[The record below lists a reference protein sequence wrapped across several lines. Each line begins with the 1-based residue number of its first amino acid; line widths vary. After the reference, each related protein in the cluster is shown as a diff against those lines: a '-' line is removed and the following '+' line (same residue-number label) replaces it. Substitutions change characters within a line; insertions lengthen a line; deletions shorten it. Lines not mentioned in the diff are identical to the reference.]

1 MTEATA
7 FCPYVG
13 LQPYTEADR
22 DYFFGRE
29 RDIRVISSN
38 LYASPLT
45 VLYGASGVGKSSV
58 LLAGVVPHLRAA
70 SRTAVV
76 VFREWQ
82 EAEFLPALKRECV
95 QAIGAARQEAI
106 AVDIRLPLDEFLHA
120 AGQAFGGTL
129 LLIFDQFEEYFL
141 YHPETEAGNAFDSE
155 FARAVNRDEVDVSF
169 LLALREDGLAKL
181 DRFRARIPNLL
192 SNTLR
197 LQHMDVA
204 AAEEAIRRPL
214 DVYNDR
220 VSPTMPI
227 TIEDALVHTILAQV
241 RTGQVMLGQSSGAG
255 QARNRDETARIEAP
269 FLQLVMTRLW
279 KEEMQHGAS
288 VLRLQTLERL
298 GGAEKIVRTHLDG
311 VMQQLDDVAQGV
323 CARFFDRLV
332 TPSGTKLACRI
343 DDLTNWA
350 GDLAVQVPT
359 VLKTLADG
367 RILRSIAASTG
378 KPDEVSYEI
387 FHDVLA
393 PGILDWRARYIEKQR
408 RIAIEKEAEVEAA
421 EREKERIR
429 QRELEQARTLAE
441 EQTRRAEAE
450 RQRAEEQQRRVE
462 EKARDAKRLRRLLAG
477 LIVVLIVAVT
487 AALFAWVRHQQAVAA
502 RRDAEH
508 QRQSAEDALESAKQA
523 LEAYQAMKHEESE
536 KAAGLWT
543 QAQTSYATAQRAL
556 SAKQQQSLPQPPM
569 PAGAIIYIHIQKEQQ
584 RGPAQRA
591 ERSLERNDLNVVGIE
606 RLDIGPT
613 SATEVRFFR
622 QAEERE
628 AEKIAALLRDA
639 QTRNVQVKYVSG
651 YERSPKI
658 KPRQYEIWFAPDAFA
673 QE

>member
-1 MTEATA
+1 MAETTD

-29 RDIRVISSN
+29 RDIRVIVAN

-70 SRTAVV
+70 ARTAVV

-82 EAEFLPALKRECV
+82 NTEFLPLLKHACLQALETAQQKPVTVDV
-95 QAIGAARQEAI
+95 Q
-106 AVDIRLPLDEFLHA
+106 LPLDEFLHVA
-120 AGQAFGGTL
+120 EQTFGGTL

-141 YHPETEAGNAFDSE
+141 YHPETDAKNTFDSE
-155 FARAVNRDEVDVSF
+155 FARAVNRDEVDASF

-192 SNTLR
+192 SNSLR
-197 LQHMDVA
+197 LQHMDA
-204 AAEEAIRRPL
+204 DAAEEAIRKPL
-214 DVYNDR
+214 GVYNNR
-220 VSPTMPI
+220 FSSSTPI
-227 TIEDALVHTILAQV
+227 TIEDTLVRAILAQV

-255 QARNRDETARIEAP
+255 QTQSSHDTARIEAP

-279 KEEMQHGAS
+279 KEEILQGSS

-298 GGAEKIVRTHLDG
+298 GGAEKIVRSHLDG
-311 VMQQLDDVAQGV
+311 VMQQLGALEQEV
-323 CARFFDRLV
+323 CSRFFDRLV

-350 GDLAVQVPT
+350 GDLAGHVPA
-359 VLKTLADG
+359 VLKALADS

-378 KPDEVSYEI
+378 KAGEVSYEI

-393 PGILDWRARYIEKQR
+393 PGILDWRARYIEDQR
-408 RIAIEKEAEVEAA
+408 RVAIEKQAEAEAA

-441 EQTRRAEAE
+441 EQMRRAEAE

-477 LIVVLIVAVT
+477 IIVVLIVAVT
-487 AALFAWVRHQQAVAA
+487 SALFAWMRHQQAVAA

-508 QRQSAEDALESAKQA
+508 ERQNAEDALESAKKA
-523 LEAYQAMKHEESE
+523 LEAYQAVKQAEPQR
-536 KAAGLWT
+536 ATGLWE
-543 QAQTSYATAQRAL
+543 QAQTAYATAMRPSSEKPQKILQAEAPNQPLIYLQIRSQTQQANARRVAAL
-556 SAKQQQSLPQPPM
+556 
-569 PAGAIIYIHIQKEQQ
+569 
-584 RGPAQRA
+584 
-591 ERSLERNDLNVVGIE
+591 LEKNGFDVPGIE

-613 SATEVRFFR
+613 VGTEVRFFR
-622 QAEERE
+622 KSDENE
-628 AEKIAALLRDA
+628 ARKIVSFLQEGRVRDV
-639 QTRNVQVKYVSG
+639 QTKYIPG
-651 YERSPKI
+651 YETSRKI
-658 KPRQYEIWFAPDAFA
+658 KPRQYEIWFAPEAFA
-673 QE
+673 KE